1 MQCQLPKPTGKD
13 NAERKKTKSLA
24 DVRKSRQL
32 TSILPHLT
40 TISTEGM
47 TQEQIDLLKSLEA
60 EGLIPP
66 ITWIESSPN
75 SFDEKMRYALLYLHS
90 EQAES
95 LGCKIIKAYDYA
107 WIKIAMAS
115 NRMPER
121 YRKYQYMTTPK
132 FVKYIRSLGYT
143 DIAGSKTINK
153 LMAQARWLKDENK
166 MEFYTNHINL
176 SECKRR
182 NLIVSKFLEI
192 MIEI

>member
-1 MQCQLPKPTGKD
+1 MQCQMPKPTGKN

-24 DVRKSRQL
+24 DVMRSHHP
-32 TSILPHLT
+32 SSVLPSLT

-47 TQEQIDLLKSLEA
+47 TQEQIDLLKRLEA

-75 SFDEKMRYALLYLHS
+75 WFEDKLRYALLYLHS
-90 EQAES
+90 EEAES
-95 LGCKIIKAYDYA
+95 MDCMITKAYDYA
-107 WIKIAMAS
+107 WIKIAMDS
-115 NRMPER
+115 SRMPER

-132 FVKYIRSLGYT
+132 FVKYIRSLGFT

-153 LMAQARWLKDENK
+153 LLAQARWMPENNK
-166 MEFYTNHINL
+166 IEFYTNRIPL

-182 NLIVSKFLEI
+182 NLIASKFLEI
-192 MIEI
+192 MIEM